1 MASVDRRISG
11 STGAETFR
19 VRFRVDGKQ
28 RQESFEDPAGAYEFK
43 DLVDQIGG
51 RAALSVL
58 ERRRQGANAAPTLR
72 AFTARY
78 LDADSG
84 MLTGIEPGTRAGYV
98 AQAEISF
105 LRVLGEIP
113 VDAIERTDV
122 GRWVAWQEKQPSKR
136 RKGETVAAK
145 TVKNYHA
152 LLSSVLKAAMDAKLR
167 DDNPAYKM
175 RLTKGQKR
183 PNVFLAPE
191 QFHTLLHF
199 VRPHYKP
206 LVFFLASTG
215 MRWGEATALT
225 WSDLTLWTNP
235 ATARVDK
242 AWKKAAKGAPLLGIP
257 KSSRANRTVS
267 MHAALVRGLPPRGD
281 APADA
286 LIFVGPQSGTR
297 IWYPRFNASTWNSAV
312 AKATDR
318 ELCESLG
325 LTPLHRR
332 PTPHDLR
339 HTHASWMIAAG
350 VPLPYIQAR
359 LGHESI
365 TTTVNT
371 YGHLV
376 PDAHEQMAVAIAQ
389 TLDVGHA
396 SPALDALDEQ
406 RALDAAADGEG
417 LDPDVLEASA
427 LEVYDAGGDDDGDWE
442 VSE

>member
-1 MASVDRRISG
+1 MASVDTRISA
-11 STGAETFR
+11 STGAETYR

-78 LDADSG
+78 LDPESG

-122 GRWVAWQEKQPSKR
+122 GRWVAWQEAQPSKR
-136 RKGETVAAK
+136 RKAETVAAK

-183 PNVFLAPE
+183 PNVFLSPE

-199 VRPHYKP
+199 VAPHYKP

-267 MHAALVRGLPPRGD
+267 MHSALVAGLPARGD
-281 APADA
+281 AAGDA

-297 IWYPRFNASTWNSAV
+297 IWYPRFNSTTWNNAV
-312 AKATDR
+312 AKAMDR
-318 ELCESLG
+318 QLCESLG
-325 LTPLHRR
+325 LTPLTRR

-396 SPALDALDEQ
+396 SPALAALDEQ
-406 RALDAAADGEG
+406 RALEAAAEGRDLDADVLDAA
-417 LDPDVLEASA
+417 DVDSY
-427 LEVYDAGGDDDGDWE
+427 VDDDADGDWE
-442 VSE
+442 VEG

>member
-1 MASVDRRISG
+1 MASVDTRVSA
-11 STGAETFR
+11 SSGAETYR

-28 RQESFEDPAGAYEFK
+28 RQESFEDPLGAYEFK
-43 DLVDQIGG
+43 DLVEQIGG
-51 RAALSVL
+51 RAALTVL
-58 ERRRQGANAAPTLR
+58 ERRRKNENAAPTLR
-72 AFTARY
+72 EFTARY
-78 LDADSG
+78 LDPESG

-122 GRWVAWQEKQPSKR
+122 GRWVAWQEAQPSKR

-183 PNVFLAPE
+183 PNVFLSPE

-199 VRPHYKP
+199 TAPHYKP

-267 MHAALVRGLPPRGD
+267 MHAALVAGLPARGSAAGD
-281 APADA
+281 D

-297 IWYPRFNASTWNSAV
+297 IWYPRFNSTTWNNAV
-312 AKATDR
+312 AKAMDR
-318 ELCESLG
+318 TLCESLG
-325 LTPLHRR
+325 LTPLTRR

-396 SPALDALDEQ
+396 SPALAAMDEQ
-406 RALDAAADGEG
+406 RALEAAARGED
-417 LDPDVLEASA
+417 LDADVLEAA
-427 LEVYDAGGDDDGDWE
+427 ELESFDADDDGNWE
-442 VSE
+442 SAA